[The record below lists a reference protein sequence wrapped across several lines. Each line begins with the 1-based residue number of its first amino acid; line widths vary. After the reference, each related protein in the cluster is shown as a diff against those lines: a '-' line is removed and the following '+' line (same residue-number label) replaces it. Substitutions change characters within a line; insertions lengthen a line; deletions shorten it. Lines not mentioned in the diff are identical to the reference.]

1 MSYKS
6 DNKVHPRPPGK
17 RVHNRS
23 LLEGSK
29 AKLGQRTGRARA
41 EALREVRRQEKVLPA
56 SESEPY
62 PNGSVE
68 QRRLGMLTRVHRVP
82 IVCNGEK
89 MRRWGSAA
97 LSGVVADGR
106 VRGRISRVRSNTRVA
121 PHAYAVR
128 DPADG
133 DKYFVP
139 EWEATYVACVLVLG
153 DEGWVAQCKV
163 ELNGGT
169 PK

>member
-1 MSYKS
+1 MPYES
-6 DNKVHPRPPGK
+6 DDKAHPRPPGK
-17 RVHNRS
+17 RVHGRS

-29 AKLGQRTGRARA
+29 AKLGQRTGRKRA
-41 EALREVRRQEKVLPA
+41 EALREVRRQERVLPA

-68 QRRLGMLTRVHRVP
+68 NRRLGMLTRVQKVP
-82 IVCNGEK
+82 VVCNGEK
-89 MRRWGSAA
+89 MSRRGSVA
-97 LSGVVADGR
+97 LSGIVADGR

-153 DEGWVAQCKV
+153 DEGWVAHCKV
-163 ELNGGT
+163 ELNDGT